1 MRKIYF
7 LLLSMLIIMLGFMPA
22 KVSATSGNLTI
33 TYIGKT
39 DKLPIGDWTTG
50 IGETGRNYTI
60 NAIDLSKL
68 ITENNGK
75 LTLCFDNFTINGN
88 VELNFT
94 GNNMD
99 IDLTL
104 LVTTQKG
111 RITVAEGNSL
121 TILTDEGKTSTI
133 TLKAKDFTNLEN
145 KFKADKVIFKNAILE
160 YERMEMPGFT
170 KWTQEELDK
179 LIAAASH
186 VGKFIDDKD
195 LGGYKLNDFTSETKF
210 TVENGVFTMTA
221 EKEYSG
227 TGMGFKNMDREGT
240 LTGGVKLGDYPAN
253 FFNDLTGAD
262 GVRFKVDVK
271 NGSAEY
277 INIALSNCATDGF
290 EYFIYNIPL
299 TAADDEGYIA
309 LPIPL
314 FEPEFWS
321 ANKLHLNNC
330 KVFIMEVF
338 NVTNGTSISFSDFH
352 GYKLGESKDVD
363 TTLSIAGETEICEG
377 TSTTLTATSTADS
390 YSWTCG
396 EILLSK
402 TNSVTIPDTMPA
414 GEYTINLVATW
425 LGGSIIPENQITV
438 TRTIDVTIN
447 KADHVELT
455 DTVNVG
461 ETYDKNG
468 FDITPTEAGT
478 TDHTLTLTN
487 ANGCDSVVVL
497 HLTAII
503 PEGIH
508 DFDIVRSIYP
518 NPATNYITVQ
528 VSGQAMG
535 SELRLYDMQGRLM
548 KAQVIDKETIRIDLT
563 TFANGVYLLKADSQ
577 TIKIIK
583 Q

>member
-1 MRKIYF
+1 
-7 LLLSMLIIMLGFMPA
+7 MLGIMPA
-22 KVSATSGNLTI
+22 KVSAISGNLNI
-33 TYIGKT
+33 THIGKT
-39 DKLPIGDWTTG
+39 DKLPIGDWLCG

-60 NAIDLSKL
+60 TTVDLAQL
-68 ITENNGK
+68 ITKNNGK
-75 LTLCFDNFTINGN
+75 LVLAFDNFTINGG

-94 GNNMD
+94 GTNMD
-99 IDLTL
+99 IELTL
-104 LVTTQKG
+104 LVTNPDGK
-111 RITVAEGNSL
+111 ITLNSVSSL
-121 TILTDEGKTSTI
+121 TILTDEGHTST
-133 TLKAKDFTNLEN
+133 LKMKAKEILFPCSNME
-145 KFKADKVIFKNAILE
+145 KCFKADKVILKKGSQVYN
-160 YERMEMPGFT
+160 RMEMPGFT
-170 KWTQEELDK
+170 KWTQKEIDQ
-179 LIAAASH
+179 LIGAASH
-186 VGKFIDDKD
+186 IGEFIDDKD
-195 LGGYKLNDFTSETKF
+195 IGNYKLNDFTTETKF

-227 TGMGFKNMDREGT
+227 TGMGFKNMDRDGT
-240 LTGGVKLGDYPAN
+240 LTGGVKLGDYPAH

-290 EYFIYNIPL
+290 EFFIYKIPL

-321 ANKLHLNNC
+321 AKELHLNNC

-338 NVTNGTSISFSDFH
+338 HVTNGTSVSFSDFH
-352 GYKLGESKDVD
+352 GYTLDESEELD
-363 TTLSIAGETEICEG
+363 TTLTIAGETEFCEG

-390 YSWTCG
+390 YTWTCG
-396 EILLSK
+396 EILLSDSS
-402 TNSVTIPDTMPA
+402 SVVIPDSMPA
-414 GEYTINLVATW
+414 GQYAIKLKATW
-425 LGGSIIPENQITV
+425 LGGSIIPEDQITV
-438 TRTIDVTIN
+438 TKTIDVTIN
-447 KADHVELT
+447 KTDHVELT

-468 FDITPTEAGT
+468 FDVTPTEAGT

-487 ANGCDSVVVL
+487 AAGCDSIVVL

-508 DFDIVRSIYP
+508 DFNLVRSIYP
-518 NPATNYITVQ
+518 NPTTNHITVH

-548 KAQVIDKETIRIDLT
+548 KAQIIDNETVRIDLT
-563 TFANGVYLLKADSQ
+563 SFANGLYLLKADSQ
-577 TIKIIK
+577 TVKIIK